1 MRTLRTMV
9 WSLTAFANIGW
20 RRVWS
25 DHPRTFVWVLSVCLF
40 YTWRF
45 GPLGGVLMAAVIL
58 FTSYVFFARRF
69 WKLRRVTAYHEAGH
83 AVVAR
88 SLGIDVEILSI
99 RLEQG
104 VGRPGE
110 NARIPAGHVSLGHSL
125 GTRRAWLDAWADG
138 MVDSPSREAV
148 DRLGQPRPRAEEEGQ
163 VSAALQAFIAGEVVE
178 QIKFGRRFEGNR
190 GDLRAFHAL
199 AQGFYGNLR
208 HSIAGSTIVT
218 LRREHWDDCH
228 RTLNQP
234 EIWAWVEAVAQAA
247 LRHTVLTGDQIDGLR
262 PVEEALDAHGC
273 GPGVR

>member
-1 MRTLRTMV
+1 MLLLFG
-9 WSLTAFANIGW
+9 WLGW
-20 RRVWS
+20 RFSLLAGTAVAAGI
-25 DHPRTFVWVLSVCLF
+25 LLAK
-40 YTWRF
+40 
-45 GPLGGVLMAAVIL
+45 LMA
-58 FTSYVFFARRF
+58 FDRRFHNRRF
-69 WKLRRVTAYHEAGH
+69 WNLRRVVAYHEAGH

-88 SLGIDVEILSI
+88 CLGIDVEILSI
-99 RLEQG
+99 RPELRD
-104 VGRPGE
+104 GRPGE
-110 NARIPAGHVSLGHSL
+110 HTKTSAGHATICHSL

-148 DRLGQPRPRAEEEGQ
+148 DRLGQSRPRTEREGQ
-163 VSAALQAFIAGEVVE
+163 VSAALQALIAGEVVE

-218 LRREHWDDCH
+218 LRREHWDECH

>member
-1 MRTLRTMV
+1 MTMIP
-9 WSLTAFANIGW
+9 T
-20 RRVWS
+20 
-25 DHPRTFVWVLSVCLF
+25 
-40 YTWRF
+40 
-45 GPLGGVLMAAVIL
+45 VIL
-58 FTSYVFFARRF
+58 FLGWLGWRFCLVAGTAVAAGILLANLMAVDRRF
-69 WKLRRVTAYHEAGH
+69 VNRRFFNRRRAVAYHEAGH

-88 SLGIDVEILSI
+88 SLGIDVKTLSI
-99 RLEQG
+99 RPELG
-104 VGRPGE
+104 TGRLGE
-110 NARIPAGHVSLGHSL
+110 NAETTAGHVRLGHPL
-125 GTRRAWLDAWADG
+125 GARRAWLDAWADG

-148 DRLGQPRPRAEEEGQ
+148 DRLGQPRPRAEQEGQ

-218 LRREHWDDCH
+218 LRREHWDECH

-247 LRHTVLTGDQIDGLR
+247 LRRTVLTGDEIDGLR
-262 PVEEALDAHGC
+262 PAEEALDARGAAST
-273 GPGVR
+273 

>member
-1 MRTLRTMV
+1 MGTLRTVV
-9 WSLTAFANIGW
+9 WSLTAFVNIGW
-20 RRVWS
+20 RRVWR
-25 DHPRTFVWVLSVCLF
+25 DHPRTFVWVFSVCLF

-58 FTSYVFFARRF
+58 LASYVFFACRF

-88 SLGIDVEILSI
+88 CLGIDVEILSI
-99 RLEQG
+99 RPELRD
-104 VGRPGE
+104 GRPGE
-110 NARIPAGHVSLGHSL
+110 HTKTSAGHATICHSL
-125 GTRRAWLDAWADG
+125 GTRRSWLDAWADG
-138 MVDSPSREAV
+138 MVESPFREAV
-148 DRLGQPRPRAEEEGQ
+148 DRLGQSKPRTEQEGQ
-163 VSAALQAFIAGEVVE
+163 VSAALQVHIAGEVAE
-178 QIKFGRRFEGNR
+178 WIKFDRRSRGNR
-190 GDLRAFHAL
+190 SDLRNFHVL

-228 RTLNQP
+228 RTLSQP

-262 PVEEALDAHGC
+262 PVEEALDAQ
-273 GPGVR
+273 GVAPV